1 MNCVSIAS
9 DNYLNLNQ
17 CWLNVNWILINNHQ
31 WNLNRHSKFSFK
43 IASEN
48 AVCKMA
54 DLSLYLNV
62 INMRKCFLTFTPTA
76 TSTTDDLQKLKWFK
90 IHWKLHSFNASC
102 HHLTHWDRDKWP
114 PFRRKHFQ
122 MHFLEWKCLNLDQ
135 NFTDVSSYGSNYQYS
150 GIGSD
155 GGLSPTRR
163 QAIIWTNDGSST
175 GT

>member
-9 DNYLNLNQ
+9 DNDLNLNQ

-76 TSTTDDLQKLKWFK
+76 TSTTDDIQKLKWFK

-102 HHLTHWDRDKWP
+102 HHLTHWDRDKMATISQKTLSNAFSWMKMFE
-114 PFRRKHFQ
+114 FRSKFHWRF
-122 MHFLEWKCLNLDQ
+122 FLRVQLPIFRHWIRWWLVADQATSHYLNQWWL
-135 NFTDVSSYGSNYQYS
+135 
-150 GIGSD
+150 
-155 GGLSPTRR
+155 
-163 QAIIWTNDGSST
+163 
-175 GT
+175 